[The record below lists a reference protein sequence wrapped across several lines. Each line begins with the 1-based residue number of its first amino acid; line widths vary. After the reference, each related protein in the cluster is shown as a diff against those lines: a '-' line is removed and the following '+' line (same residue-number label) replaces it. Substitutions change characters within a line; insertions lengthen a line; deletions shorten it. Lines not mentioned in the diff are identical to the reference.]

1 MRRMSTR
8 KRILLTNDDGYFADG
23 ITALFRELSRT
34 HDVVLVAP
42 DREQSASS
50 HSLTVNRPLR
60 MHQIGKNQYCT
71 DGTPTDCVMLALHVV
86 YKNRRPD
93 MIISGINLG
102 GNMADDVT
110 YSGTVAAA
118 IEGAILRIPS
128 IAMSMANYEPGMSFR
143 LAAKFAARLVTIY
156 PRLGLDS
163 STFLNVNFPADTGKP
178 YRSFEFTGQGFRQFK
193 DIVSQKK
200 DPRGRSYFWIGGKP
214 VWTSS
219 KGSDFDAV
227 RRGLVSIC
235 PMKLDFT
242 NHPELSRL
250 REFHLAKSRRR

>member
-1 MRRMSTR
+1 MPTR

-23 ITALFRELSRT
+23 ITTLFRELSRN

-60 MHQIGKNQYCT
+60 MHHIGKNQYCT

-86 YKNRRPD
+86 YKKRRPD
-93 MIISGINLG
+93 MIISGINHG

-143 LAAKFAARLVTIY
+143 LASKFASRLVTLH
-156 PRLGLDS
+156 PRLGLNT
-163 STFLNVNFPADTGKP
+163 STFLNVNFPPDSGGP
-178 YRSFEFTGQGFRQFK
+178 YRSYQFTGQGFRQFK
-193 DIVSQKK
+193 DVVTQKK

-214 VWTSS
+214 IWTSS
-219 KGSDFDAV
+219 TGSDFDAV
-227 RRGLVSIC
+227 RRGYVSIC

-242 NHPELSRL
+242 DHPELIRL
-250 REFHLAKSRRR
+250 RETQTEKSRRR

>member
-1 MRRMSTR
+1 MPTR

-23 ITALFRELSRT
+23 IKALFAELSRS
-34 HDVVLVAP
+34 HDVTLVAP

-86 YKNRRPD
+86 YKKRRPD
-93 MIISGINLG
+93 MIISGINHG

-128 IAMSMANYEPGMSFR
+128 IAMSMVNYEPGMSFR
-143 LAAKFAARLVTIY
+143 LAAKFAARFVTVHGK
-156 PRLGLDS
+156 LGLDS
-163 STFLNVNFPADTGKP
+163 STFLNINFPPDKGRP

-193 DIVSQKK
+193 DVVSQKK
-200 DPRGRSYFWIGGKP
+200 DPRGRSYYWIGGKP

-219 KGSDFDAV
+219 TGSDFDAV
-227 RRGLVSIC
+227 RRGHVSIC

-242 NHPELSRL
+242 DHPELTRL
-250 REFHLAKSRRR
+250 RKSHGAKTRQR